1 MKTAMVN
8 LVLLKQNTSTG
19 ILIGLHEV
27 HIFDIDN
34 IPSIRIA

>member
-8 LVLLKQNTSTG
+8 LVLLKQNVSTG

-27 HIFDIDN
+27 HVFDIDN
-34 IPSIRIA
+34 IPSITTA